1 MAEDKMLTNA
11 PVETDIIDTHSIFMN
26 TGGAIRQ
33 VKVEDFKRGLTQ
45 NDSLI
50 LSELAFYI
58 DIIQP
63 SSFTVDKSYRVDTGG
78 NMRMRQLWEDAS
90 KSVLMDEHGNYCVL
104 KRSNNQY
111 TEDGSYVLAADGT
124 VHPDFAHADF
134 MKIIPKTYGRI
145 QMVGE
150 TESPT
155 LRCWFSLVPLPGG
168 YIIPQQVVGKF
179 KAGLVSGKMRSLP
192 GLIPDNNKSIY
203 AFWGQAQARSK
214 RHGLAN
220 ADFRAYLLIH
230 MMSKY
235 GWRDSQN
242 CKIDNGS
249 IVWGVGLDGTE
260 STNTGET
267 TSEVGFARQKNI
279 KTGATLLLGDT
290 DGNSV
295 VKDINNKD
303 CHSVN
308 VAGFEN
314 PWGQYWEMVQGLCSV
329 GTDVYCWRHNFM
341 PANNTPVAS
350 DFVNVEHVKL
360 TRATSTPASDMNIIA
375 TQDGQGFYP
384 IPKGHISNISY
395 GDSYAY
401 NSDGQLWRF
410 GGSSNV
416 GADCGLAAALSYSVW
431 TGAGS
436 SFSARLAFYGGVTEV
451 SSQRFKELAG

>member
-1 MAEDKMLTNA
+1 MLLG
-11 PVETDIIDTHSIFMN
+11 
-26 TGGAIRQ
+26 TGTGAFE
-33 VKVEDFKRGLTQ
+33 K
-45 NDSLI
+45 
-50 LSELAFYI
+50 
-58 DIIQP
+58 
-63 SSFTVDKSYRVDTGG
+63 
-78 NMRMRQLWEDAS
+78 
-90 KSVLMDEHGNYCVL
+90 
-104 KRSNNQY
+104 
-111 TEDGSYVLAADGT
+111 
-124 VHPDFAHADF
+124 
-134 MKIIPKTYGRI
+134 
-145 QMVGE
+145 
-150 TESPT
+150 
-155 LRCWFSLVPLPGG
+155 
-168 YIIPQQVVGKF
+168 
-179 KAGLVSGKMRSLP
+179 
-192 GLIPDNNKSIY
+192 
-203 AFWGQAQARSK
+203 
-214 RHGLAN
+214 HGLAN

-260 STNTGET
+260 SLNTGET
-267 TSEVGFARQKNI
+267 VSDVGFERQKDI

-341 PANNTPVAS
+341 PANTPVAS

-360 TRATSTPASDMNIIA
+360 TRATSSTASEMNIIA
-375 TQDGQGFYP
+375 TQDRQGFYP

-395 GDSYAY
+395 GDYYSY
-401 NSDGQLWRF
+401 NSDGQLWLF
-410 GGSSNV
+410 GGFSIN
-416 GADCGLAAALSYSVW
+416 GALCGLAYANSHNSWTAATSNR
-431 TGAGS
+431 
-436 SFSARLAFYGGVTEV
+436 SARLAFYGDVTEV